1 MPIWTVGRAEARV
14 ALIGT
19 ALALASAGAAWA
31 QAVPAPALPAPG
43 IVTGVL
49 GLAVAPEP
57 GQSPS
62 QQLRGGVALR
72 LAQESRDGQ
81 LWTRLLASDGRHGW
95 TLPAPGPVLP
105 VTAGGA
111 LPDLELSLLP
121 PGDRDFEAGAS
132 VTVPDGSTLQL
143 IGASRA
149 SWVAR
154 QEDLMVPPWLS
165 ATLAPWPLV
174 RFGAKQGYVPLQALA
189 LTWPPV
195 TTAAASAPASVPR
208 PAPASLPLGPRA
220 AGRPWLARVIA
231 GTFSGPGGARPARI
245 GTAPGSVMLDLS
257 EAASQRPGRVRAE
270 GRWDG
275 PLAAYCSAA
284 PPPGALTS
292 LLSFG
297 QGKARA
303 FVLDGGD
310 GRRRSAAVAFV
321 AEDAPYIARVEEA
334 DLDRDGL
341 PEWLLEVVGIYG
353 DGFYSELWVV
363 DGRSLSAG
371 LRIARLPLS
380 RSAGEGGNARTQNAA
395 WWVDAATR
403 TLRVWYSDGRS
414 SRLTAQRYAGR
425 TLAARQ
431 HAASAALVELG
442 RFKSYEAASQRALQ
456 AQGDAAVVL
465 PLSADGGLR
474 WSAAVP
480 FASATQ
486 ARAWK
491 LRRGLPAEA
500 VLVLPLRS
508 RGS

>member
-1 MPIWTVGRAEARV
+1 M
-14 ALIGT
+14 LIGT
-19 ALALASAGAAWA
+19 ALALAGAGAAWA
-31 QAVPAPALPAPG
+31 QAAAPVPSAPG

-49 GLAVAPEP
+49 GLAVAAEL
-57 GQSPS
+57 GQPPS

-72 LAQESRDGQ
+72 LAQESRDG
-81 LWTRLLASDGRHGW
+81 LVWTRLLASDGRHGW
-95 TLPAPGPVLP
+95 TLSAPGLVLP

-132 VTVPDGSTLQL
+132 VAVPDGSTLQL
-143 IGASRA
+143 TGASRA
-149 SWVAR
+149 SRVAR
-154 QEDLMVPPWLS
+154 QEDLMVPPWLA

-189 LTWPPV
+189 LRWPPV
-195 TTAAASAPASVPR
+195 AAATASAPASMPQPASASVPLSAHAQLAARGLLGLSQAPFLAPVVLGLRASAPR
-208 PAPASLPLGPRA
+208 P
-220 AGRPWLARVIA
+220 
-231 GTFSGPGGARPARI
+231 
-245 GTAPGSVMLDLS
+245 GSAMLDLS
-257 EAASQRPGRVRAE
+257 EAAGRRPGQVRAE
-270 GRWDG
+270 GHWDG

-284 PPPGALTS
+284 PLSGALTS

-297 QGKARA
+297 QGKTRA
-303 FVLDGGD
+303 FVLAGNDS
-310 GRRRSAAVAFV
+310 RMQSAVAFV

-380 RSAGEGGNARTQNAA
+380 RSGSEGGNARTQDAA

-403 TLRVWYSDGRS
+403 TLRVWHSDARG
-414 SRLTAQRYAGR
+414 SRLTTQRYAARTLTAQRNADG
-425 TLAARQ
+425 
-431 HAASAALVELG
+431 AALVELG
-442 RFKSYEAASQRALQ
+442 RFESYEAAGQRALQ

-465 PLSADGGLR
+465 PLSSDRGLR

-491 LRRGLPAEA
+491 LQRGQSAAA

-508 RGS
+508 RSP